1 MFVFNAV
8 KQAIVHFRQSINV
21 LKVFSLFCINN
32 HVFIVQY
39 WEILHNVFYWSFNR
53 LLTLV
58 LHFFGFRLFPQGILY
73 YLGPE
78 KFPSFFDRNSRDTQP

>member
-1 MFVFNAV
+1 MDKMFVFNAV

-58 LHFFGFRLFPQGILY
+58 LNFLVSDSFPKGLY
-73 YLGPE
+73 
-78 KFPSFFDRNSRDTQP
+78 TT